1 MHDLQLERRNLI
13 KKTQECDELKD
24 KINIY
29 QQKCENNDF
38 KLEERDNI
46 IQTLNTKLTQMEIE
60 MMRLGNEFDKMRAAN
75 LAKSS
80 KYSNFTRP
88 ILFYSLIK
96 YFPHLFLSFK
106 SIKQKPNTTHD
117 TSHYRYEQIK

>member
-80 KYSNFTRP
+80 K
-88 ILFYSLIK
+88 
-96 YFPHLFLSFK
+96 
-106 SIKQKPNTTHD
+106 
-117 TSHYRYEQIK
+117 